1 MGELVIENNT
11 ANCPLISI
19 IVPIYKVE
27 KYLKR
32 CIDTILAQTYQ
43 NFELI
48 LVDDGSPDS
57 CGAICDE
64 YAEKDSRIRVIHQ
77 ANQGQAAARNHA
89 AKTAKGEFIVFV
101 DSDDFVEPDCLEY
114 LLALQKKY
122 GTDMAIG
129 GSGYVYEGAEPPIR
143 PSDNKDESMDACKA
157 LVRMNYNRGC
167 GATPWAKLYKKE
179 LILNHPFPEG
189 QIYEDL
195 AVLYQIVGDCSL
207 VAIGN
212 RKIYYW
218 VQRAGSTM
226 RMEFDERQMAGMDA
240 AAAQIEYVKTR
251 YPQAL
256 SSALY
261 RHTAKAV
268 ELIAVCFNSGGS
280 KDVFLRLRR
289 LMNQHA
295 NEVLRDKRA
304 KKTMKL
310 RIIAVKLGYYPAK
323 IVFHMHENAKR
334 HRYGAGG

>member
-1 MGELVIENNT
+1 MSDAQNNITEHPLV
-11 ANCPLISI
+11 SI
-19 IVPIYKVE
+19 IVPVYKVE
-27 KYLKR
+27 KYLKQ
-32 CIDTILAQTYQ
+32 CINSLVLQTYK
-43 NFELI
+43 NMEIL

-64 YAEKDSRIRVIHQ
+64 YAEKDSRIRAIHQ

-89 AKTAKGEFIVFV
+89 ARMAKGEYIVFV

-129 GSGYVYEGAEPPIR
+129 GFGYFYEGGTPPIR
-143 PSDNKDESMDACKA
+143 QSDDKDESMDACKA
-157 LVRMNYNRGC
+157 LIRMNYNQGC

-218 VQRAGSTM
+218 VQRVGSTM
-226 RMEFDERQMAGMDA
+226 RMEFDERQMAAMDA

-256 SSALY
+256 PSALY

-280 KDVFLRLRR
+280 KDVFMRLRR

-295 NEVLRDKRA
+295 NEVLRDKQA

-323 IVFHMHENAKR
+323 IVFHMHENAKKQVFSS
-334 HRYGAGG
+334 